1 MQEISKSPHISGRFN
16 LELEN
21 LKNAVLA
28 MGGIVEQ
35 QLADTLKALR
45 DDDKRLAEKVVIGD
59 DKVNDMELHIDQEC
73 MRIIARRNPIAG
85 DLRLVLT
92 IVKINTD
99 VERIGDEVERVA
111 NMVVLK
117 SLPSSESIKAGMFST
132 GHLILDMIRGTLDAF
147 ARMDV
152 DAAQSIHQDDTKIDQ
167 EYKKLLIQ
175 VLSEMQTQEEITPGW
190 LDVLWALRAMER
202 IGDRCKNICE
212 YLIYSVE
219 GINIRHSNQ
228 PYDDLSAGQLQ
239 AQQNL
244 SGNDDEKQH

>member
-1 MQEISKSPHISGRFN
+1 MQELSQSPHISGRFN
-16 LELEN
+16 QELES

-35 QLADTLKALR
+35 QLANTLKALR
-45 DDDKRLAEKVVIGD
+45 DSDKRLAEQVVIEDGR
-59 DKVNDMELHIDQEC
+59 VNDMEVQIDQEC

-99 VERIGDEVERVA
+99 VERMGDEVERIA
-111 NMVVLK
+111 NMVLVK
-117 SLPSSESIKAGMFST
+117 SLPSSEIIKAGMFNT
-132 GHLILDMIRGTLDAF
+132 GHLILDMIRATLDAF

-152 DAAQSIHQDDTKIDQ
+152 EAAKAIHQDDAKIDQ

-175 VLSEMQTQEEITPGW
+175 VLSDMQQEAEILPGW

-219 GINIRHSNQ
+219 GINVRHLEN
-228 PYDDLSAGQLQ
+228 PFGDLSERA
-239 AQQNL
+239 AT
-244 SGNDDEKQH
+244 

>member
-1 MQEISKSPHISGRFN
+1 MKDFSLSSHISGRFN
-16 LELEN
+16 QELES
-21 LKNAVLA
+21 LKNALLS

-35 QLADTLKALR
+35 QLGNTLVALR
-45 DDDKRLAEKVVIGD
+45 DDDKRVAEQVVLED
-59 DKVNDMELHIDQEC
+59 SKVNQMELRIDQEC
-73 MRIIARRNPIAG
+73 MRIIARRNPTAG

-99 VERIGDEVERVA
+99 IERIGDEVERIA
-111 NMVVLK
+111 RMVVLK
-117 SLPSSESIKAGMFST
+117 SLPSSEAIKAGMFNT

-152 DAAQSIHQDDTKIDQ
+152 EAAQSIHKDDARIDK
-167 EYKKLLIQ
+167 EYKKLLIL
-175 VLSEMQTQEEITPGW
+175 VLQEMQQEAEILPGW

-219 GINIRHSNQ
+219 GINIRHAVNPFNEPSL
-228 PYDDLSAGQLQ
+228 D
-239 AQQNL
+239 
-244 SGNDDEKQH
+244 DDE

>member
-1 MQEISKSPHISGRFN
+1 MKEFSLSSHISGRFN
-16 LELEN
+16 QELES

-28 MGGIVEQ
+28 MGGVVEQ
-35 QLADTLKALR
+35 QLGNTLIALR
-45 DDDKRLAEKVVIGD
+45 DDDKRVAEQVVLED
-59 DKVNDMELHIDQEC
+59 AKVNEMELQIDQEC
-73 MRIIARRNPIAG
+73 MRIIARRNPTAG

-99 VERIGDEVERVA
+99 VERIGDEVERIA
-111 NMVVLK
+111 RMIVLQ
-117 SLPSSESIKAGMFST
+117 SLPSSEAIKAGMFNT

-152 DAAQSIHQDDTKIDQ
+152 EAAQSIHKDDARIDK

-175 VLSEMQTQEEITPGW
+175 VLQEMQQEAEILPGW

-219 GINIRHSNQ
+219 GINIRHAENPFDDASLSNNQ
-228 PYDDLSAGQLQ
+228 
-239 AQQNL
+239 
-244 SGNDDEKQH
+244 E

>member
-1 MQEISKSPHISGRFN
+1 MEVQI
-16 LELEN
+16 
-21 LKNAVLA
+21 
-28 MGGIVEQ
+28 
-35 QLADTLKALR
+35 
-45 DDDKRLAEKVVIGD
+45 DK
-59 DKVNDMELHIDQEC
+59 EC

-99 VERIGDEVERVA
+99 VERMGDEVERIA
-111 NMVVLK
+111 NMVLVK
-117 SLPSSESIKAGMFST
+117 SLPSSEIIKAGMFNT
-132 GHLILDMIRGTLDAF
+132 GHLILDMIRATLDAF

-152 DAAQSIHQDDTKIDQ
+152 AAAKSIHQDDAKIDQ

-175 VLSEMQTQEEITPGW
+175 VLSDMQQEAEILPGW

-219 GINIRHSNQ
+219 GINVRHVDNPFGDASER
-228 PYDDLSAGQLQ
+228 LAT
-239 AQQNL
+239 
-244 SGNDDEKQH
+244 

>member
-1 MQEISKSPHISGRFN
+1 MPEINKSPHISGRFN
-16 LELEN
+16 QELEN
-21 LKNAVLA
+21 LKNDVLV

-45 DDDKRLAEKVVIGD
+45 DDDKRMAEKVVLGD
-59 DKVNDMELHIDQEC
+59 AKVNDMELHIDREC
-73 MRIIARRNPIAG
+73 MRIIARRNPTAG

-99 VERIGDEVERVA
+99 MERIGDEVERVA
-111 NMVVLK
+111 NMVVLQ
-117 SLPSSESIKAGMFST
+117 SLPASETIKAGMFNT
-132 GHLILDMIRGTLDAF
+132 GHHILDMIRGTLDAF

-152 DAAQSIHQDDTKIDQ
+152 PAAQSIHQDDAKIDQ

-175 VLSEMQTQEEITPGW
+175 VLSNMQTEEEITPGW

-219 GINIRHSNQ
+219 GINIRHSNN
-228 PYDDLSAGQLQ
+228 PYDDLSA
-239 AQQNL
+239 QQQTQKDQVSNQ
-244 SGNDDEKQH
+244 D

>member
-1 MQEISKSPHISGRFN
+1 MQELSKSPHISGRFN
-16 LELEN
+16 QELEN

-35 QLADTLKALR
+35 QLANTLKALR
-45 DDDKRLAEKVVIGD
+45 DDDKRIAERVVLED
-59 DKVNDMELHIDQEC
+59 SRVNNMELQIDQEC

-99 VERIGDEVERVA
+99 VERIGDEVERIA

-117 SLPSSESIKAGMFST
+117 SLPSSETIKAGMFNT

-152 DAAQSIHQDDTKIDQ
+152 SAAQSIHQDDAKIDQ

-175 VLSEMQTQEEITPGW
+175 VLSEMQQEEEILPGW

-219 GINIRHSNQ
+219 GINIRHSEN
-228 PYDDLSAGQLQ
+228 PYGELSES
-239 AQQNL
+239 N
-244 SGNDDEKQH
+244 KQKSQ

>member
-1 MQEISKSPHISGRFN
+1 MQELSQSPHISGRFN
-16 LELEN
+16 QELES
-21 LKNAVLA
+21 LKNAVLS
-28 MGGIVEQ
+28 MGGIVEE
-35 QLADTLKALR
+35 QLANTLKALR
-45 DDDKRLAEKVVIGD
+45 DSDKRLAEQVVITD
-59 DKVNDMELHIDQEC
+59 ARVNDMEVHIDQEC

-99 VERIGDEVERVA
+99 VERIGDEVERIA
-111 NMVVLK
+111 NMVLVK
-117 SLPSSESIKAGMFST
+117 SLPSSEIIKAGMFNT
-132 GHLILDMIRGTLDAF
+132 GHLILDMIRATLDAF

-152 DAAQSIHQDDTKIDQ
+152 EAAKAIHQDDAKIDQ

-175 VLSEMQTQEEITPGW
+175 VLSDMQQEAEILPGW

-219 GINIRHSNQ
+219 GINVRHLEN
-228 PYDDLSAGQLQ
+228 PFGELS
-239 AQQNL
+239 
-244 SGNDDEKQH
+244 

>member
-1 MQEISKSPHISGRFN
+1 MPEISKSPHISGRFN
-16 LELEN
+16 QELED

-45 DDDKRLAEKVVIGD
+45 DDDKRMAEKVVLGD
-59 DKVNDMELHIDQEC
+59 AKVNEMELHIDREC
-73 MRIIARRNPIAG
+73 MRIIARRNPTAG

-99 VERIGDEVERVA
+99 MERIGDEVERVA
-111 NMVVLK
+111 NMVVLQ
-117 SLPSSESIKAGMFST
+117 SLPASEAIKAGMFNT
-132 GHLILDMIRGTLDAF
+132 GHHILDMIRGTLDAF

-152 DAAQSIHQDDTKIDQ
+152 PAAQSIHQDDAKIDQ

-175 VLSEMQTQEEITPGW
+175 VLSNMQTEEEITPGW

-212 YLIYSVE
+212 YLIYFVE
-219 GINIRHSNQ
+219 GINIRHSSN
-228 PYDDLSAGQLQ
+228 PYDDLSA
-239 AQQNL
+239 QQQTQKVQVSNQ
-244 SGNDDEKQH
+244 D

>member
-1 MQEISKSPHISGRFN
+1 MKDFSLSSHISGRFN
-16 LELEN
+16 QELES
-21 LKNAVLA
+21 LKNALLS

-35 QLADTLKALR
+35 QLGNTLVALR
-45 DDDKRLAEKVVIGD
+45 DDDKRVAEQVVLED
-59 DKVNDMELHIDQEC
+59 SKVNQMELRIDQEC
-73 MRIIARRNPIAG
+73 MRIIARRNPTAG

-99 VERIGDEVERVA
+99 IERIGDEVERIA
-111 NMVVLK
+111 RMVVLK
-117 SLPSSESIKAGMFST
+117 SLPSSEAIKAGMFNT

-152 DAAQSIHQDDTKIDQ
+152 EAAQSIHKDDARIDK
-167 EYKKLLIQ
+167 EYKKLLIL
-175 VLSEMQTQEEITPGW
+175 VLQEMQQEAEILPGW

-219 GINIRHSNQ
+219 GINIRHAVNPFNEPS
-228 PYDDLSAGQLQ
+228 L
-239 AQQNL
+239 
-244 SGNDDEKQH
+244 DDEE

>member
-1 MQEISKSPHISGRFN
+1 MQEINQSPHISGRFN
-16 LELEN
+16 LELEH

-45 DDDKRLAEKVVIGD
+45 DDDKRIAEQVVLGD
-59 DKVNDMELHIDQEC
+59 EKVNDMELQIDQEC

-99 VERIGDEVERVA
+99 VERIGDEIERVA
-111 NMVVLK
+111 KMMIHK
-117 SLPSSESIKAGMFST
+117 SLPASESIRADMFST

-152 DAAQSIHQDDTKIDQ
+152 DAAKSIHQDDAKIDQ

-175 VLSEMQTQEEITPGW
+175 VLSEMQTQEEMTPGW

-212 YLIYSVE
+212 YLIYSVQ
-219 GINIRHSNQ
+219 GINIRHSSH
-228 PYDDLSAGQLQ
+228 PYDDLSAGQNQ
-239 AQQNL
+239 
-244 SGNDDEKQH
+244 S

>member
-117 SLPSSESIKAGMFST
+117 K
-132 GHLILDMIRGTLDAF
+132 F
-147 ARMDV
+147 AVVGV
-152 DAAQSIHQDDTKIDQ
+152 DQ
-167 EYKKLLIQ
+167 
-175 VLSEMQTQEEITPGW
+175 
-190 LDVLWALRAMER
+190 
-202 IGDRCKNICE
+202 
-212 YLIYSVE
+212 
-219 GINIRHSNQ
+219 
-228 PYDDLSAGQLQ
+228 
-239 AQQNL
+239 
-244 SGNDDEKQH
+244 SGNVQHRASDPRHDTRHVRCICANGCRRSSVDSSGRYKN

>member
-1 MQEISKSPHISGRFN
+1 MQEMSQSPHISGRFN
-16 LELEN
+16 QELEN

-35 QLADTLKALR
+35 QLANTLKALR
-45 DDDKRLAEKVVIGD
+45 DDDKRIAEQVVIEDGH
-59 DKVNDMELHIDQEC
+59 VNDMEVQIDKEC

-99 VERIGDEVERVA
+99 VERMGDEVERIA
-111 NMVVLK
+111 NMVLVK
-117 SLPSSESIKAGMFST
+117 SLPSSEIIKAGMFNT
-132 GHLILDMIRGTLDAF
+132 GHLILDMIRATLDAF

-152 DAAQSIHQDDTKIDQ
+152 DAAKAIHQDDAKIDQ

-175 VLSEMQTQEEITPGW
+175 VLSDMQQEAEILPGW

-219 GINIRHSNQ
+219 GINVRHIEN
-228 PYDDLSAGQLQ
+228 PFGELSERSAT
-239 AQQNL
+239 
-244 SGNDDEKQH
+244 